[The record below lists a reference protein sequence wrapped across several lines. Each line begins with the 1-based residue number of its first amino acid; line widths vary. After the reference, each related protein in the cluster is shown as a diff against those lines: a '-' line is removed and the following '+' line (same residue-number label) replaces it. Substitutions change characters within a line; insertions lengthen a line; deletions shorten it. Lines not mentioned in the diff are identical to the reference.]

1 MATELHETIL
11 RLERTTARVTELTA
25 LRTARPDRDLV
36 VALQDFDRLQQEF
49 VSFADTFA
57 SAAAKSPESWQ
68 QSNEDGHPAGDAVAK
83 IPLTDLKARILRQ
96 LCAADEDFAEVVF
109 YGQNRPRFQ
118 PNRGVLELAP
128 VSTKRA
134 KALAVEANSQSGARA
149 LLDDAAQTFCQFRNL
164 VGPQRAKIRS
174 CR

>member
-1 MATELHETIL
+1 LTETPPSLVPSSLVPSNLVTSSLMTSDLAIPNPATPNLATPGLDNVRKFLSVMATELHETIL

-96 LCAADEDFAEVVF
+96 LCAADGDFAEVVF
-109 YGQNRPRFQ
+109 
-118 PNRGVLELAP
+118 
-128 VSTKRA
+128 
-134 KALAVEANSQSGARA
+134 
-149 LLDDAAQTFCQFRNL
+149 
-164 VGPQRAKIRS
+164 
-174 CR
+174 

>member
-1 MATELHETIL
+1 LTETPPSLVPSSLVTSSLVTSSLMTSDLAIPNPATPNLATPGLDNVRKFLSVMATELHETIL

-96 LCAADEDFAEVVF
+96 LCAADGDFAEVVF
-109 YGQNRPRFQ
+109 
-118 PNRGVLELAP
+118 
-128 VSTKRA
+128 
-134 KALAVEANSQSGARA
+134 
-149 LLDDAAQTFCQFRNL
+149 
-164 VGPQRAKIRS
+164 
-174 CR
+174 

>member
-1 MATELHETIL
+1 LTEAPPSLVTSSLVPSSLATSDLAMPDFAAPRLATSNLTTPGLDNVRKFLSVMATELHETIL

-57 SAAAKSPESWQ
+57 SAAAKPPESWQ
-68 QSNEDGHPAGDAVAK
+68 QSNDDGHPAGDAVAR

-96 LCAADEDFAEVVF
+96 LGTADEDFAEVVF
-109 YGQNRPRFQ
+109 
-118 PNRGVLELAP
+118 
-128 VSTKRA
+128 
-134 KALAVEANSQSGARA
+134 
-149 LLDDAAQTFCQFRNL
+149 
-164 VGPQRAKIRS
+164 
-174 CR
+174 

>member
-1 MATELHETIL
+1 VTSDLAIPDFAAPSLATPNLATPGLDNVRKFLSVMATELHETIL

-36 VALQDFDRLQQEF
+36 VALQDFDRLQQDF

-68 QSNEDGHPAGDAVAK
+68 QPNEDGHPAGDAVAK

-96 LCAADEDFAEVVF
+96 LGPADEDFAEVVF
-109 YGQNRPRFQ
+109 
-118 PNRGVLELAP
+118 
-128 VSTKRA
+128 
-134 KALAVEANSQSGARA
+134 
-149 LLDDAAQTFCQFRNL
+149 
-164 VGPQRAKIRS
+164 
-174 CR
+174 